1 MRSGRTPQRT
11 RRRGRAS
18 VPARDRRATVEDH
31 GDHGDEARGG
41 GREPQREPE
50 PCAVRPSR
58 QPTQPVGAAARDRTS
73 DELARSNRGWHQADH
88 PSLPTLIQCGE
99 ERRGVADRTIAV
111 PARTPGRREARWEGR
126 GGSARVAVMKTM
138 IKRRHAAPASSAPAI
153 ALRDVRKV
161 HGEGDGAVVAL
172 DGISVELPR
181 GSFTAIMGPSGS
193 GKSTFLH
200 VAAGLDHPTS
210 GTVALGDTPL
220 AGLSE
225 RRLTILRRERV
236 GFIFQAFNLMP
247 SLTVTQNIGLP
258 LRLDGRRPRRA
269 DVREVAARVGLDQ
282 RLGHRPSQ
290 LSGGQQQRV
299 AIARALI
306 TRPEVVFAD
315 EPTGALDT
323 KTGRGVLALLREVV
337 DADGH
342 TVVMVTHDPQAAAH
356 ADRVIL
362 LADGRIAGTLE
373 APDADEVAEQ
383 LAHLG
388 D

>member
-1 MRSGRTPQRT
+1 MSLARYGWPPVPAPARGSNWRADRMGR
-11 RRRGRAS
+11 
-18 VPARDRRATVEDH
+18 PARDRESPGMLSTRLRKNTPAH
-31 GDHGDEARGG
+31 G
-41 GREPQREPE
+41 
-50 PCAVRPSR
+50 
-58 QPTQPVGAAARDRTS
+58 
-73 DELARSNRGWHQADH
+73 QA
-88 PSLPTLIQCGE
+88 
-99 ERRGVADRTIAV
+99 
-111 PARTPGRREARWEGR
+111 
-126 GGSARVAVMKTM
+126 
-138 IKRRHAAPASSAPAI
+138 APAI
-153 ALRDVRKV
+153 ALRGVRKV
-161 HGEGDGAVVAL
+161 HGDGDGAVVAL
-172 DGISVELPR
+172 DGISVALPR

-200 VAAGLDHPTS
+200 IAAGLDRPTS
-210 GTVALGDTPL
+210 GTVALGDTEL

-258 LRLDGRRPRRA
+258 LRLAGRRPRRSQ
-269 DVREVAARVGLDQ
+269 VREVAARVGLDQ

-323 KTGRGVLALLREVV
+323 KTGRGVLALLRQVV

>member
-1 MRSGRTPQRT
+1 MTAQPAMTRSMT
-11 RRRGRAS
+11 A
-18 VPARDRRATVEDH
+18 PA
-31 GDHGDEARGG
+31 
-41 GREPQREPE
+41 
-50 PCAVRPSR
+50 
-58 QPTQPVGAAARDRTS
+58 
-73 DELARSNRGWHQADH
+73 
-88 PSLPTLIQCGE
+88 
-99 ERRGVADRTIAV
+99 
-111 PARTPGRREARWEGR
+111 
-126 GGSARVAVMKTM
+126 VAVGDVG
-138 IKRRHAAPASSAPAI
+138 APAI

-161 HGEGDGAVVAL
+161 HGEGEGAVVAL
-172 DGISVELPR
+172 DGVGIELSP

-200 VAAGLDHPTS
+200 VAAGLDRPTS
-210 GTVALGDTPL
+210 GTVALGGTEL

-225 RRLTILRRERV
+225 RRLTILRRERI
-236 GFIFQAFNLMP
+236 GFVFQAFNLMP

-269 DVREVAARVGLDQ
+269 QVREVAARVGLDN
-282 RLGHRPSQ
+282 RLRHRPSE

-323 KTGRGVLALLREVV
+323 RSGRGVLALLREVV
-337 DADGH
+337 DVDGH
-342 TVVMVTHDPQAAAH
+342 TVVMVTHDPAAAAH

-362 LADGRIAGTLE
+362 LADGRIAGMLE

-388 D
+388 A